1 MGLSHSHDMPL
12 KQDIVDELQAAE
24 VALTALLLLKE
35 ERAGFSALPFC
46 LIQERLSK
54 KSCG

>member
-46 LIQERLSK
+46 LIQDGSATQR
-54 KSCG
+54 